1 MKEFERLCLIIEAA
15 VIHAKLN
22 REILRRSTLATCIH
36 RFAGRH
42 SCLQE
47 AAVSSFPSFLLSFLL
62 PQRCLNY
69 RPHYLP
75 TQSTTHHP
83 SQCLEF
89 LLAAHHTAL
98 MGVGRRRPTAAALKD
113 MAALKEDT
121 LKDPINHKDQDTLKD
136 PINHPHNR
144 RDILRRGRPEAGGW
158 CHCRLRKLQTSPSK
172 RG

>member
-1 MKEFERLCLIIEAA
+1 MID
-15 VIHAKLN
+15 AKPN
-22 REILRRSTLATCIH
+22 WATLRRSTLATCIH

-47 AAVSSFPSFLLSFLL
+47 AAVSSFPSFLLSFRL
-62 PQRCLNY
+62 PQHYLNHP
-69 RPHYLP
+69 PHSLP

-83 SQCLEF
+83 SPCLEL

-98 MGVGRRRPTAAALKD
+98 MGVGHRRPTAAALKD
-113 MAALKEDT
+113 MAALKDT
-121 LKDPINHKDQDTLKD
+121 PKDPINHPHSRDTLKD
-136 PINHPHNR
+136 PINHPHSR